1 MNDSNSQPE
10 VDLLHIE
17 IAIELDKGKS
27 VSEVA
32 DNFGVTIAFVKAV
45 KNICRDEIPI
55 KKKIKTRRFTEAEQT
70 LLLERIAIGES

>member
-10 VDLLHIE
+10 LDLLHIE
-17 IAIELDKGKS
+17 LAIELDQGKS

-32 DNFGVTIAFVKAV
+32 DNFGVTTAFVKAV

-55 KKKIKTRRFTEAEQT
+55 KKK
-70 LLLERIAIGES
+70 